1 MSTFAPDQQ
10 AACATCAAPLADDQR
25 YCLAC
30 GSRTI
35 EPHIPPPRATPPT
48 PPPDAPTAAPAERD
62 PTPLLAL
69 GVLGAL
75 ALVLVVGVLIG
86 RGGDHG
92 TPQAAAPQIVTVG
105 GGAASGAASGGSSS
119 NASNTGGAVK
129 SEWPDKNGWTVELG
143 TVSKSGATAA
153 SVGKAKADATGK
165 GAKDVGVL
173 DSDKYGSL
181 PGGDYVVYSGVYG
194 SKAKASAALKK
205 LKGKFPDA
213 TVVKVSAGGGA
224 GAGAGAGA
232 GGGGGGGGG
241 GNAAPADVAPPG
253 TKAVSGA
260 AAKKAVQDLNQSGA
274 AYEKTQKKPKTIAL
288 PGKPPPPDHKAAGAG
303 GKAQTFG

>member
-1 MSTFAPDQQ
+1 MSTFALDQQ
-10 AACATCAAPLADDQR
+10 AACGTCAAPLADDQR

-30 GSRTI
+30 GSRTV
-35 EPHIPPPRATPPT
+35 EPNVPPPRATPPT

-86 RGGDHG
+86 RGGDNS
-92 TPQAAAPQIVTVG
+92 TPPPAAAQIVTVG
-105 GGAASGAASGGSSS
+105 GGAASGTASDGSSS
-119 NASNTGGAVK
+119 KASNTGGTVK
-129 SEWPDKNGWTVELG
+129 SEWPDKDGWTVELG

-153 SVGKAKADATGK
+153 SVDKAKQDARDK

-213 TVVKVSAGGGA
+213 TVVKVSAG
-224 GAGAGAGA
+224 AGA
-232 GGGGGGGGG
+232 GGGGGGGGDG

-253 TKAVSGA
+253 SKAVSGA
-260 AAKKAVQDLNQSGA
+260 AAKKEVQDLNQSGA
-274 AYEKTQKKPKTIAL
+274 AYEKTLKKKPKTIAL

-303 GKAQTFG
+303 TKPQTFG

>member
-10 AACATCAAPLADDQR
+10 AACGTCAAPLADDQR

-30 GSRTI
+30 GSRTV
-35 EPHIPPPRATPPT
+35 EPHVPQPGAISPT
-48 PPPDAPTAAPAERD
+48 PPLPPDAATAAPAERD

-69 GVLGAL
+69 GVLAAL
-75 ALVLVVGVLIG
+75 ALILVVGVLIG

-92 TPQAAAPQIVTVG
+92 STQAAAPQIVTVG
-105 GGAASGAASGGSSS
+105 GGAASGTASGGSSS
-119 NASNTGGAVK
+119 NASSTGGAIK
-129 SEWPDKNGWTVELG
+129 SEWPNKDGWTVELG

-153 SVGKAKADATGK
+153 SVAKAKQDATGK

-213 TVVKVSAGGGA
+213 TVVKVSAGGG
-224 GAGAGAGA
+224 
-232 GGGGGGGGG
+232 GGG
-241 GNAAPADVAPPG
+241 GNAASTDVAPPG
-253 TKAVSGA
+253 AKAVSGA
-260 AAKKAVQDLNQSGA
+260 AAKQAVKDLNQSGA

-288 PGKPPPPDHKAAGAG
+288 PGKPPPPDHKAAGG
-303 GKAQTFG
+303 GSKAQTFG